1 IRIKLTLPRLR
12 GLSGEPFFFWG
23 APKRAGCGSA
33 MPGLCS
39 RQGQTAPVHMH
50 PTSQLKQ
57 MIPTSILALIH
68 CVSLASWAGAS
79 GYPHS
84 ASSASARQE
93 QPSTGK
99 QAPGKETQAGMPA
112 LPRGKKL
119 VLKDSKFQLVRDYQR
134 VAEGGRYLSA
144 ERGEW

>member
-1 IRIKLTLPRLR
+1 
-12 GLSGEPFFFWG
+12 
-23 APKRAGCGSA
+23 
-33 MPGLCS
+33 MY
-39 RQGQTAPVHMH
+39 

-119 VLKDSKFQLVRDYQR
+119 ALKEGNIQLGRGHH
-134 VAEGGRYLSA
+134 AIGGAGGYFGPEAR
-144 ERGEW
+144 

>member
-1 IRIKLTLPRLR
+1 MHVNRR
-12 GLSGEPFFFWG
+12 GL
-23 APKRAGCGSA
+23 
-33 MPGLCS
+33 PGLCS

-68 CVSLASWAGAS
+68 CVFLASWAGAS

-84 ASSASARQE
+84 ASSASAPQE

-99 QAPGKETQAGMPA
+99 QAPGKETQAGIPA
-112 LPRGKKL
+112 FPRGKKL
-119 VLKDSKFQLVRDYQR
+119 VVKDGDFQLARDYQR
-134 VAEGGRYLSA
+134 VGGRGGYFRA
-144 ERGEW
+144 ERGEWE